1 MKSYFSPLH
10 PCSIEATNYKTTDL
24 QHGIIACCSR
34 EAIERGGGRNRD
46 IEVVCNGIRRDW
58 LAGGRL

>member
-1 MKSYFSPLH
+1 LSPLH

-24 QHGIIACCSR
+24 QQGIIACCSR
-34 EAIERGGGRNRD
+34 EAIERCGSRNRD
-46 IEVVCNGIRRDW
+46 IEVVCNGIKRDW